1 MNMTIL
7 WFILLIAFAVIE
19 IATMNLTSIWF
30 VAGSLAALLCA
41 IFGGSVTWQVILFV
55 VVSGAT
61 LAIVR
66 PLATKLLNVEA
77 KPTNADRVFSM
88 VGVVTEE
95 IDNTIAK
102 GAVTVGGKVWTAR
115 SLTGEIIKEGTYV
128 RPKTIEGVK
137 LIVEPV
143 REDNNYSK

>member
-1 MNMTIL
+1 MVII
-7 WFILLIAFAVIE
+7 WFALLVVFAVLE
-19 IATMNLTSIWF
+19 IATMNLTSVWF

-41 IFGGSVTWQVILFV
+41 IFGGEFIWQILLFV
-55 VVSGAT
+55 VVSGVT

-66 PLATKLLNVEA
+66 PLAKKYLTVAPKA
-77 KPTNADRVFSM
+77 TNADRVFSM

-95 IDNTIAK
+95 INNTLAT
-102 GAVTVGGKVWTAR
+102 GAVSVGGKVWTAR

-128 RPKTIEGVK
+128 RPRTMEGVK

-143 REDNNYSK
+143 QDN